1 MFIISIQ
8 KPVREGETIHWNT
21 QKPNLKLLGFQI
33 TSTRKQRQVEMNIVE
48 KKKQASRQT

>member
-21 QKPNLKLLGFQI
+21 QKLNLKLLGFQV
-33 TSTRKQRQVEMNIVE
+33 TSTRKQKQVEMNIV
-48 KKKQASRQT
+48 